1 MAVTTDQ
8 YTQRKGGTASTDKYP
23 MKAAI
28 KCPHLTMAFVDATT
42 GLLTNIVDTGNNKFA
57 GVVKGGDSGDGI
69 GQDNTNGSNGDM
81 DAELY
86 HNGKFLLTGS
96 GFTQADVGKKAY
108 ATDNYVVGVSASN
121 TTYIG
126 TVKEYVSA
134 TQIWVEIDTQ
144 LP

>member
-8 YTQRKGGTASTDKYP
+8 YTRRKGGTASTDVYP
-23 MKAAI
+23 MLAAI
-28 KCPHLTMAFVDATT
+28 KCPHLSLAFVDATT
-42 GLLTNIVDTGNNKFA
+42 GLLTNIVDTGSNKFA
-57 GVVKGGDSGDGI
+57 GVIKGGSAGDGI
-69 GQDNTNGSNGDM
+69 GQDNTNGANGAV

-108 ATDNYVVGVSASN
+108 ASDNYTVSVAASSK
-121 TTYIG
+121 TYIG
-126 TVKEYVSA
+126 TVKEFVSA
-134 TQIWVEIDTQ
+134 TEIWVEIDTQ

>member
-8 YTQRKGGTASTDKYP
+8 YTQRKGGTANTDRYP
-23 MKAAI
+23 MIASVL
-28 KCPHLTMAFVDATT
+28 CPHLTMAFVDATT
-42 GLLTNIVDTGNNKFA
+42 GLLTNIIDAGANKFA
-57 GVVKGGDSGDGI
+57 GIIKGGEDGDGV
-69 GQDNTNGSNGDM
+69 GQDNSSGSNSDVT
-81 DAELY
+81 AEVY
-86 HNGKFLLTGS
+86 TNGKFLLTGS

-108 ATDNYVVGVSASN
+108 ATDNYVIGVSAASK
-121 TTYIG
+121 TYIG